1 MFRHSHSSIA
11 WLSSTSMFFPW
22 HLIPLTV
29 ILFTLTSL
37 ATSIPMRPGTSKT
50 QSSEVNTTSPI
61 SPLDP
66 DLGINPSLHPDWAGD
81 LQFSDCV
88 KARYYFNG
96 RVAFYN
102 PKKTITFW
110 SRKWT
115 VRPEG
120 DEFELPFGVRYS
132 KSREPITLSVYCSSP
147 LVSQRF
153 PKHA

>member
-1 MFRHSHSSIA
+1 MFCRSHSSIS

-22 HLIPLTV
+22 HLISLTV
-29 ILFTLTSL
+29 LLFTLPSL
-37 ATSIPMRPGTSKT
+37 VTSIPTPAHTLRTS
-50 QSSEVNTTSPI
+50 SSGVNTTSPI

-81 LQFSDCV
+81 LQFSDCT

-120 DEFELPFGVRYS
+120 DEFELPFGTRYS